1 MARTTINKMIL
12 YPVMTEDA
20 ISLIE
25 AENKLVFVVGLKA
38 GKSNI
43 RQSIEEIY
51 KVKVEKVNVSIS
63 NKGLKKAYIKLA
75 PEFKASDVA
84 IKLGIF

>member
-1 MARTTINKMIL
+1 MVYTELTKVIL

-25 AENKLVFVVGLKA
+25 AENKLVFVISLKA
-38 GKSNI
+38 TKGSV
-43 RQSIEEIY
+43 RQSIEEFY
-51 KVKVEKVNVSIS
+51 KVKVLKVNTTITS
-63 NKGLKKAYIKLA
+63 KGVKKAYVKLS
-75 PEFKASDVA
+75 PEFKASDIA

>member
-1 MARTTINKMIL
+1 MARTTINKTIL

-25 AENKLVFVVGLKA
+25 AENKLVFVVSLKA
-38 GKSNI
+38 GKSSI

>member
-1 MARTTINKMIL
+1 
-12 YPVMTEDA
+12 MTEDA

>member
-1 MARTTINKMIL
+1 MARTTINKAIL

-25 AENKLVFVVGLKA
+25 AENKLVFVVSLKA
-38 GKSNI
+38 GKSSI